1 MIKFLCL
8 LTIITGL
15 FALSACGGKGDSIGN
30 AQPWCPLAQ
39 DYVSGTEELSKAYR
53 SDAEISELEDARD
66 AYYDARDA
74 YLEARWNLH
83 HVSSGD
89 IHDYIAPRGLVSD
102 GGRLI
107 RASSMDD
114 DEDYYEEEKDDF
126 AEAKELVKRI
136 CAS

>member
-8 LTIITGL
+8 LTVLTGL

-53 SDAEISELEDARD
+53 SDAKISELEDAND
-66 AYYDARDA
+66 AYR
-74 YLEARWNLH
+74 EARRNLRD
-83 HVSSGD
+83 VSPNDSTS
-89 IHDYIAPRGLVSD
+89 YIALDGLASD
-102 GGRLI
+102 GDGLI
-107 RASSMDD
+107 EASSMDD
-114 DEDYYEEEKDDF
+114 DEDYYEEQKDDF